1 MKYFFGYLF
10 LFLAFLVLLVAI
22 ARPDLLDAAILTTGA
37 VLVALAW
44 TLVAGAGLCLTI
56 GGGLVA
62 WWWYR
67 RTTVESLRQRDGHYP
82 IQRVR
87 LKNGQIVF
95 VDLNQLIGPAIK
107 VDRNTGDII
116 EHEPA
121 AGWHVQAVVRAL
133 VERTRGIQAAFQG
146 DASRATVHGS
156 QSRGDKFTAPAAK
169 LIGNG
174 YDYRRAASEFNAAPA
189 VDSTSTA
196 IVEAPRVLS
205 AREGFGAN
213 TNTQLVMGQTAD
225 GQLVMWNMLDTPH
238 LRLHGKTQGSGK
250 TNLAQT
256 LAAGAARTGAHVIVL
271 DRRRFKDWSEF
282 QGIAELVDSTD
293 PRRFAAAVRALR
305 DIYQDRDRQLG
316 AAGAPNIQAL
326 RNAPRRI
333 VAVVSEFGALCEV
346 AAGEGVLADVLG
358 PLKLLLRE
366 AGAAGV
372 HVVLE
377 DQAADK
383 WPMGIAANA
392 EPVTGYL
399 PLNYGAAGG
408 YHYAHQL
415 QPYQFH
421 FGGAVFKTWHMQP
434 ELRGLLAAAP
444 DLAGPIVSSWSSSQP
459 VHGAVHELK
468 NASSQPVQ
476 GTLPDEGASLADSVN
491 SAMNTAPATVEGW
504 YEWTLDNYLPTHPE
518 LLQTD
523 KRGRGVGVQALAET
537 MAALNGKSVSAMGGT
552 ASEVAKRLRAEMHLP
567 NGDSFGVD
575 TTSSLGGGVV

>member
-1 MKYFFGYLF
+1 VKWFWGFLF
-10 LFLAFLVLLVAI
+10 LFLAFLVLLVALFDP
-22 ARPDLLDAAILTTGA
+22 RLLDQALIITGLVLTATAYVIVGGLGLA
-37 VLVALAW
+37 VF
-44 TLVAGAGLCLTI
+44 I

-107 VDRNTGDII
+107 VDRNTGDIT

-133 VERTRGIQAAFQG
+133 VERTRGIQAMFQG
-146 DASRATVHGS
+146 DASRSSVHGS
-156 QSRGDKFTAPAAK
+156 QHKGDRITAAAAK
-169 LIGNG
+169 LTAGG
-174 YDYRRAASEFNAAPA
+174 YDARKGIEAFNTPAQANTPAALPAPSVPVRSAFN
-189 VDSTSTA
+189 
-196 IVEAPRVLS
+196 
-205 AREGFGAN
+205 AN
-213 TNTQLVMGQTAD
+213 TNTSLVMGQTAAGD
-225 GQLVMWNMLDTPH
+225 LVTWNMLDTPH

-256 LAAGAARTGAHVIVL
+256 LAAGAARTGAHVVIL

-282 QGIAELVDSTD
+282 QGVAELVDSTD
-293 PRRFAAAVRALR
+293 PRRFAAAVRALQGVYQER
-305 DIYQDRDRQLG
+305 DKMLG
-316 AAGAPNIQAL
+316 AAGAPNIARLPQRL
-326 RNAPRRI
+326 QRI

-358 PLKLLLRE
+358 PLKLILRE

-372 HVVLE
+372 HVLLE

-383 WPMGIAANA
+383 WPLGIAANA

-408 YHYAHQL
+408 YHYS
-415 QPYQFH
+415 FH
-421 FGGAVFKTWHMQP
+421 FAGAVFKTWHMAP

-444 DLAGPIVSSWSSSQP
+444 DVGEPLVSAGPVVHGSSQGSSQGSSWAYSP
-459 VHGAVHELK
+459 EVDPPPPA
-468 NASSQPVQ
+468 A
-476 GTLPDEGASLADSVN
+476 VN
-491 SAMNTAPATVEGW
+491 SPMNTAPATVDGW
-504 YEWTLDNYLPTHPE
+504 YEWTLDNYLPAHPE
-518 LLQTD
+518 LLQLD
-523 KRGRGVGVQALAET
+523 ARGRGMGVKALAET
-537 MAALNGKSVSAMGGT
+537 MAAQNGKTVEQMGGT
-552 ASEVAKRLRAEMHLP
+552 ASEVAKRIRAGTTLP
-567 NGDSFGVD
+567 SGAALGTD
-575 TTSSLGGGVV
+575 TTRGA